1 MIRLMAWSARHSR
14 LILILALLIAVT
26 GGLARRSLSRD
37 AITDLSDPQIVLI
50 ADWMGH
56 PTVEVAARITGPL
69 TSLLDGV
76 PASTAVRGTSMPG
89 MAYVDVVFAS
99 PSALEEGRAEIAR
112 RVAAGRARLPATA
125 RLQIGPLASSTGWVF
140 QYALVDPARRMS
152 PLELRRIQDEIVG
165 PALATLPG
173 VAEMAPLGGL
183 VQQLSVEASP
193 DLLRTHGIAFGDLVS
208 AVRAIDATRPQPS
221 VEQIQDAVVGPA
233 AGAAPPVRVRDVAY
247 VRITRDMPSGLADLG
262 GAFRAVGGIVVAAR
276 SADTLAVVE
285 RVKRRLDELR
295 ATLPATVQVVK
306 VYDRAD
312 LVSRV
317 DKTLLRALA
326 EEIAVVMLVIF
337 AFLLDGRSALV
348 PLFTLPVV
356 IALTFLGMWLLG
368 VPASLM
374 SLGGMGIALGIAV
387 DADVVALEAC
397 HRRLEN
403 TGEASAGNDRRGQI
417 LAAAASFAPAI
428 LTSLLITGLSFL
440 PVFAFSGESGRL
452 LRPLA
457 LTKTLVIAAA
467 ALTSLT
473 VAPALRTWLLRGGG
487 KPELD
492 NPLTR
497 TLVRAYRPFVH
508 FVLSRPLVTLLT
520 AALAVASAVPLL
532 PRLGREFLPAIDE
545 GDLMFM
551 PTTLPGV
558 PTALAQ
564 NQLHAQDRAIAQVA
578 EVATVFGK
586 IGRADTATDP
596 ASYAMAETII
606 RLRPRSEWPAR
617 PRVRW
622 YSSWAPRPLAAV
634 LGLVWPAES
643 PATTAELVD
652 HLDKATRLPGWVNA
666 WTAPAR
672 GRMDMMATGFRTPVG
687 LRIVAA
693 TPERLDA
700 IGAALRTIVLGA
712 AGARSAVY
720 ESLGGETRLELV
732 ADPAA
737 LARHHVDAQVV
748 QSTADLVV
756 TGGQVGEHL
765 QNGRALRL
773 RVLPAATD
781 STRGAADQLR
791 DVTVRAGANGTGQP
805 VPLGLLGRAVYTNRP
820 AMLRSER
827 GELVAYLHVDL
838 AAGAD
843 LTGYVQ
849 QAQRDVAEARATGA
863 LLLQPGER
871 IEWAGQY
878 QLLQASEQRLRWIVP
893 LVLLSMLVLLYLQ
906 LRSVSEALIVLTAV
920 PFALVGSVWALFV
933 TGYALSAPVWIG
945 LLSVFGLAM
954 QTGVVMVVY
963 IDAAFHQRVREGRL
977 ETRDDIVAAHA
988 EGTVQ
993 RLRPKLMTVITM
1005 AAGLL
1010 PLVWTDAAGSEI
1022 LRRVAVPMLGG
1033 LATSAF
1039 LTLEVLPVLYTMWRF
1054 RQLRRARRLG
1064 VSIATVVGRVP
1075 GWARD

>member
-1 MIRLMAWSARHSR
+1 
-14 LILILALLIAVT
+14 
-26 GGLARRSLSRD
+26 
-37 AITDLSDPQIVLI
+37 
-50 ADWMGH
+50 MGH
-56 PTVEVAARITGPL
+56 PSVEVAARITGPL
-69 TSLLDGV
+69 TALLDGI

-99 PSALEEGRAEIAR
+99 SSDLDNGRNEIVR
-112 RVAAGRARLPATA
+112 RVAAQRERLPATA

-165 PALATLPG
+165 PALASLPG
-173 VAEMAPLGGL
+173 VAEVAPLGGA

-193 DLLRTHGIAFGDLVS
+193 DLLRAHGMAFSDLVPAIRAAS
-208 AVRAIDATRPQPS
+208 AARPPLS
-221 VEQIQDAVVGPA
+221 LEQIQDATLRPA
-233 AGAAPPVRVRDVAY
+233 AGTQPPVRVRDVAY
-247 VRITRDMPSGLADLG
+247 ARITRDMPSGLADLG
-262 GAFRAVGGIVVAAR
+262 GAFRAVGGIVVASR
-276 SADTLAVVE
+276 GADVSAVVG
-285 RVKRRLDELR
+285 RVKARLDELR
-295 ATLPATVQVVK
+295 AKLPAPIQVVK
-306 VYDRAD
+306 VYDRTD
-312 LVSRV
+312 LVNRV
-317 DKTLLRALA
+317 DATLLRALA

-337 AFLLDGRSALV
+337 MFLLDGRSALV
-348 PLFTLPVV
+348 PLVTLPVV
-356 IALTFLGMWLLG
+356 IAFTFLGMWLLG

-397 HRRLEN
+397 HRRLE
-403 TGEASAGNDRRGQI
+403 SAGRENPVGDRRGHI
-417 LAAAASFAPAI
+417 LAAGASFAPAI

-457 LTKTLVIAAA
+457 VTKTLVIAAA
-467 ALTSLT
+467 ALASLT
-473 VAPALRTWLLRGGG
+473 LAPALRSWLLGGRV

-497 TLVRAYRPFVH
+497 TLVKAYRPFVH
-508 FVLSRPLVTLLT
+508 FVLARPLVTLMT
-520 AALAVASAVPLL
+520 AALAVASCLPLL

-558 PTALAQ
+558 PGALAH
-564 NQLHAQDRAIAQVA
+564 NQLHGQDRAIAQVA

-606 RLRPRSEWPAR
+606 RLRPRSEWPAK
-617 PRVRW
+617 PRARW
-622 YSSWAPRPLAAV
+622 YSAWAPRPLAAL

-643 PATTAELVD
+643 PPTTAELID
-652 HLDKATRLPGWVNA
+652 RLDKATRLPGWVNA

-700 IGAALRTIVLGA
+700 IGAALRGVVLRA

-732 ADPAA
+732 PDPAA
-737 LARHHVDAQVV
+737 LALHQVDAQTVRA
-748 QSTADLVV
+748 TADLVV
-756 TGGQVGEHL
+756 TGGQIGEYL
-765 QNGRALRL
+765 GNGRALRL
-773 RVLPAATD
+773 RLLP
-781 STRGAADQLR
+781 STLDTMRGAADQLR
-791 DVTVRAGANGTGQP
+791 DVTVRAGADGAGQP
-805 VPLGLLGRAVYTNRP
+805 VPLGLLGRAVFTTRP

-843 LTGYVQ
+843 LTSYVQ
-849 QAQRDVAEARATGA
+849 QAQRDVAQARASGELTLRA
-863 LLLQPGER
+863 GER

-878 QLLQASEQRLRWIVP
+878 QLLQAGERRLRWIVP
-893 LVLLSMLVLLYLQ
+893 LVLISMLVLLYLQ
-906 LRSVSEALIVLTAV
+906 FGSLSEALIVLTSV
-920 PFALVGSVWALFV
+920 PFALVGSVWALFL

-963 IDAAFHQRVREGRL
+963 IDAALHRRIREGRL
-977 ETRDDIVAAHA
+977 QTRDDIVAAHA

-1010 PLVWTDAAGSEI
+1010 PLCWSDSAGSEI

-1039 LTLEVLPVLYTMWRF
+1039 LTLEVLPVLYTTWRY

-1064 VSIATVVGRVP
+1064 VPIEAVIGHVP
-1075 GWARD
+1075 GWARQ